1 MQDLAATLKQ
11 YWGYSEFRPRQE
23 AIIRCLLDGRDLAA
37 VLPTGGG
44 KSLCY
49 QLPAVASG
57 KICVVISPLIS
68 LMDDQAAQ
76 LAQKGIPAACL
87 HGNIDWETQKNTWRR
102 ALRGELRLLYLSP
115 ERMAKE
121 DTVQMLKKVGVTWF
135 AIDEAHCISE
145 WGHEFRPEYRQL
157 GQLRD
162 HFPEATIA
170 AFTASATP
178 RVRQD
183 ILRLLQL
190 KDPGKF
196 IVSFHRPNLRYISL
210 DASRKDQFRLLLA
223 ALRQHEGHSVI
234 VYDSTIKGV
243 EETHLGLLAHGI
255 PAAIY
260 HGKLEA
266 TQRQQ
271 NQEKWM
277 ANEARVMVGTLAFGL
292 GINKPDTRAV
302 IHLALPKSIEQYYQ
316 EAGRAGRDGLEADC
330 ILLWRRRDLPL
341 LIHFIE
347 QLEDEAEK
355 RRAWQ
360 RWREVKEYAE
370 GDRCRARTICEHFG
384 ETPKW
389 DECGK
394 CDVCAGDLPWLKDQK
409 VKSRKNVQT
418 RSRSS
423 RRV

>member
-1 MQDLAATLKQ
+1 LLK
-11 YWGYSEFRPRQE
+11 
-23 AIIRCLLDGRDLAA
+23 
-37 VLPTGGG
+37 
-44 KSLCY
+44 
-49 QLPAVASG
+49 
-57 KICVVISPLIS
+57 
-68 LMDDQAAQ
+68 
-76 LAQKGIPAACL
+76 
-87 HGNIDWETQKNTWRR
+87 
-102 ALRGELRLLYLSP
+102 
-115 ERMAKE
+115 
-121 DTVQMLKKVGVTWF
+121 
-135 AIDEAHCISE
+135 
-145 WGHEFRPEYRQL
+145 
-157 GQLRD
+157 
-162 HFPEATIA
+162 
-170 AFTASATP
+170 
-178 RVRQD
+178 
-183 ILRLLQL
+183 L

-223 ALRQHEGHSVI
+223 ALRQHEGQSVI

-243 EETHLGLLAHGI
+243 EETHLGLRAHGI

-260 HGKLEA
+260 HGKLDA
-266 TQRQQ
+266 AQRQQ

-370 GDRCRARTICEHFG
+370 GERCRARVICEHFG

-389 DECGK
+389 EECGK